1 MARWDRRTRL
11 TAMLGLKDETKRGL
25 ASASRGFQGYMS
37 GMSRNTGM
45 AGMAVTGALSGHAA
59 FAGASMGAAFAGFA
73 GSAISEF
80 IALEKKWAEV
90 TTLMPTLNQEAL
102 GQMKA
107 DIDRFSRETGTTL
120 EDAYEAAY
128 QAVSAGINPES
139 TASFLSTAHQAALAG
154 VTDITTAVDGLT
166 SVLNAYGMETA
177 NATQVSDAMFTAIRL
192 GKTTFREMAPVLGPV
207 LPIASALG
215 TEFQEITAAVA
226 SLTAQGNPT
235 SIALTQ
241 IRSALVAL
249 SKDTKARGL
258 FEGLTGLTYQQFQA
272 QGGTFQEALSMIVK
286 EAERTGKSLTDLFG
300 RVEGSNAALA
310 LSSQRGAELYQ
321 QALADTVG
329 ATEEAYQKMAETTD
343 HRLNIIKSNW
353 QGLKTGIGEALTE
366 IGTGFVG
373 YVSDFQTIW
382 GGQSV
387 AEKAALKESEDRW
400 VKYATAIAKVQNAQ
414 LDWTRKHT
422 ANMAAAVLGG
432 GFQPAAVPGG
442 AVRTQA
448 GPANVGA
455 WVYGMGNLSARGG
468 DVWSLADMNARFE
481 AVLLQNVRDAQQA
494 LFTGGGGGGG
504 GVAGA
509 LRDNTD
515 ALNALREQLEEEMER
530 NRQLEVAP
538 GEVPVLP
545 EFLQA
550 SELRYI
556 SRMVQNKL
564 VGGVVS

>member
-11 TAMLGLKDETKRGL
+11 TAMLGLRDETKRGL

-37 GMSRNTGM
+37 GMSRNAGM

-300 RVEGSNAALA
+300 E
-310 LSSQRGAELYQ
+310 
-321 QALADTVG
+321 
-329 ATEEAYQKMAETTD
+329 
-343 HRLNIIKSNW
+343 
-353 QGLKTGIGEALTE
+353 
-366 IGTGFVG
+366 
-373 YVSDFQTIW
+373 
-382 GGQSV
+382 
-387 AEKAALKESEDRW
+387 
-400 VKYATAIAKVQNAQ
+400 
-414 LDWTRKHT
+414 
-422 ANMAAAVLGG
+422 GG
-432 GFQPAAVPGG
+432 GFQRRPRV
-442 AVRTQA
+442 V
-448 GPANVGA
+448 
-455 WVYGMGNLSARGG
+455 
-468 DVWSLADMNARFE
+468 LAE
-481 AVLLQNVRDAQQA
+481 
-494 LFTGGGGGGG
+494 G
-504 GVAGA
+504 
-509 LRDNTD
+509 
-515 ALNALREQLEEEMER
+515 
-530 NRQLEVAP
+530 
-538 GEVPVLP
+538 
-545 EFLQA
+545 
-550 SELRYI
+550 S
-556 SRMVQNKL
+556 
-564 VGGVVS
+564 GVVSAGVGGHGGSNRGGLPEDGRDHRPSAEYYQIELAGSQNWYR